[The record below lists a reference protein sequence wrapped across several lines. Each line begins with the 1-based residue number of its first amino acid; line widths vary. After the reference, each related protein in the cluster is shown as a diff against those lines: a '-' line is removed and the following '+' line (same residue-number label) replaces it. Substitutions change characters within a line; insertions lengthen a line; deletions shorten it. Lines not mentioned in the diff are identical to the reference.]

1 MVKKKCDDKAFLL
14 NSAVCKEKRFSLV
27 NLQLWEK
34 PNSECLGFLK
44 IGDVYTCV
52 SGHSRAPPCISD
64 FSGWLWGLPC
74 MSPHRYLT
82 DVSCSSHFH
91 PCGEKKQ
98 TNPTIIPLSLAICT
112 GNPHTLER
120 FQSTC
125 VTYPSRLPM
134 IVWRNF
140 LAEIWPSTFL

>member
-44 IGDVYTCV
+44 IGDVYTYV

-64 FSGWLWGLPC
+64 FSGWL
-74 MSPHRYLT
+74 
-82 DVSCSSHFH
+82 
-91 PCGEKKQ
+91 
-98 TNPTIIPLSLAICT
+98 
-112 GNPHTLER
+112 
-120 FQSTC
+120 
-125 VTYPSRLPM
+125 
-134 IVWRNF
+134 
-140 LAEIWPSTFL
+140 